1 MMVMVRVRMRVR
13 VRVRVSE
20 RVAVC
25 CFVSEV
31 SMIDRMSYFGIHL

>member
-20 RVAVC
+20 RVVVC

-31 SMIDRMSYFGIHL
+31 SMIGRMS